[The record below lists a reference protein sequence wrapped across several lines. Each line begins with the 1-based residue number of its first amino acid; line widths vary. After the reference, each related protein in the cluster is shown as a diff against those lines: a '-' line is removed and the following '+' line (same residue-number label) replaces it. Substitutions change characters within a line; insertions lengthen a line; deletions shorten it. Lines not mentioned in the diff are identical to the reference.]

1 MRQQQKL
8 ITVTVNIFLFIPFG
22 SVWPVPAALSSRNRR
37 KRFAVRV
44 LVWPVPAA
52 LSNRDRRIRFAV
64 WTLVCPVL
72 AALSSPYSQHCAIL
86 SASPNHLYASVCDYD
101 LLKSAIL
108 SASPNRLYA
117 PMCDYDLLKSAILS
131 VCVFCCAARSV
142 SLSFEQNCTFA
153 GTWVSLF

>member
-22 SVWPVPAALSSRNRR
+22 SVWPVLTALSSRNRR
-37 KRFAVRV
+37 TRFAAGMS
-44 LVWPVPAA
+44 VWPVPAA
-52 LSNRDRRIRFAV
+52 LSNRNRRTQLAV
-64 WTLVCPVL
+64 RVLVWPVL
-72 AALSSPYSQHCAIL
+72 TGLSSPYSQHYAIL
-86 SASPNHLYASVCDYD
+86 SASLNRLYAPVCDYD

-117 PMCDYDLLKSAILS
+117 SVCDYDLLKSAILS

-153 GTWVSLF
+153 GTGVSLF

>member
-22 SVWPVPAALSSRNRR
+22 SVWPVPAALSNRN
-37 KRFAVRV
+37 
-44 LVWPVPAA
+44 
-52 LSNRDRRIRFAV
+52 RRIRFAV
-64 WTLVCPVL
+64 WMLVCPVL

-108 SASPNRLYA
+108 SASPNHLYA
-117 PMCDYDLLKSAILS
+117 PVCDYDLLKSAILSASPNHLYAPVCDYDLLKSAILS
-131 VCVFCCAARSV
+131 VCVFCCAACSV

-153 GTWVSLF
+153 GTGVSLF